1 MRIASEG
8 YHIILAGIAL
18 LIIFAVLLLAT
29 GEKLFAYPFLA
40 TLIFSGF
47 SMFFF
52 RDPKRLPPQIR
63 NVVLAPADGKIIA
76 LDKRIPT
83 YFEGYTS
90 RLSIFLSMLDVHINR
105 LPINGRVERVEYH
118 RGKFTPAFREK
129 ASELNEHTI
138 IELSGEKGRIGF
150 CQRAGTIARRIV
162 CNLNVG
168 DDVEKGAKFGMIRF
182 GSRVDIYMPKNV
194 LIKASRGQ
202 RIRAGETIIAEFT
215 ENES

>member
-1 MRIASEG
+1 MKIAPEG
-8 YHIILAGIAL
+8 YHIILAGFVL
-18 LIIFAVLLLAT
+18 LIIFIVFLFATGMKLFVYPLLA
-29 GEKLFAYPFLA
+29 AI
-40 TLIFSGF
+40 IFSGF
-47 SMFFF
+47 SLFFF
-52 RDPKRLPPQIR
+52 RDPNRHPPQVGNAI
-63 NVVLAPADGKIIA
+63 LAPADGKIIA
-76 LDKRIPT
+76 LDKRVPG

-118 RGKFTPAFREK
+118 PGKFAPAFTEK

-162 CNLNVG
+162 CNLHVG
-168 DDVEKGAKFGMIRF
+168 DNVEKGERFGMIRF
-182 GSRVDIYMPKNV
+182 GSRVDVYMPENV